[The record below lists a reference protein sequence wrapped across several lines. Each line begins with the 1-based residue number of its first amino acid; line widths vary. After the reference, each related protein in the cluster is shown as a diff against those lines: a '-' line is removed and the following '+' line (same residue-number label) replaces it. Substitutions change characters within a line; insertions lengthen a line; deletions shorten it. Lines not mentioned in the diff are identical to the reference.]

1 MKRDGLRGRVVLL
14 LGAGL
19 AAACSQPPA
28 ATGGKPSASEQ
39 AQQADQFAARYCAAC
54 HSEAGQ
60 DRSRP
65 RAHRIFDLD
74 AAGKWQGSRR
84 ILLAVLDKWHLDG
97 KIMPP
102 PRAHPQPSDDER
114 RAIIDWIA
122 RGAPGAAGADGNAI
136 ADRRS
141 PGVQS
146 K

>member
-1 MKRDGLRGRVVLL
+1 MRRDGLRWPVILVLGVGL
-14 LGAGL
+14 AGACSRPQPTAGAG
-19 AAACSQPPA
+19 
-28 ATGGKPSASEQ
+28 PSVSEQ
-39 AQQADQFAARYCAAC
+39 AEQFATRYCAGC

-60 DRSRP
+60 DPLRP

-74 AAGKWQGSRR
+74 AAGKWRGSRR

-122 RGAPGAAGADGNAI
+122 HGAPSAA
-136 ADRRS
+136 
-141 PGVQS
+141 PS